1 MELPRGMRDLE
12 STELYKIHT
21 IREKFE
27 ETASIFG
34 FKMVDPSPI
43 ESLSTLEAKSG
54 PEIRKEIYNFS
65 RVSSNGRCFI
75 CNITRWDNSS

>member
-27 ETASIFG
+27 ETADIFG
-34 FKMVDPSPI
+34 FEMVDPSPI
-43 ESLSTLEAKSG
+43 ESLSSVRGRRSG
-54 PEIRKEIYNFS
+54 LRDRGIRFGYETHVVFMA
-65 RVSSNGRCFI
+65 
-75 CNITRWDNSS
+75 

>member
-34 FKMVDPSPI
+34 FKMVAEYFYVPLVKISVAPFCGSSYLHTPPN
-43 ESLSTLEAKSG
+43 EL
-54 PEIRKEIYNFS
+54 NFAGM
-65 RVSSNGRCFI
+65 RSNCFDA
-75 CNITRWDNSS
+75 T

>member
-43 ESLSTLEAKSG
+43 EVDK
-54 PEIRKEIYNFS
+54 IS
-65 RVSSNGRCFI
+65 RLWRQKADQ
-75 CNITRWDNSS
+75 R